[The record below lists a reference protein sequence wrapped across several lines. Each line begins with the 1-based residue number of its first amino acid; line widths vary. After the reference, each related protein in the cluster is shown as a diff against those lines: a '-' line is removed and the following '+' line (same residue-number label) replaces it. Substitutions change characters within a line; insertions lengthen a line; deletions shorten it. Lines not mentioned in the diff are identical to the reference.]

1 MSRKPTR
8 KFTDEFRQQ
17 MVQLY
22 NSGKPSSEIVKEY
35 DLTASAFHSWVKK
48 YNKTGSFKAVDN
60 LTPEQKE
67 LIELRKQNKQLLM
80 ENDILKQAALIMGRK

>member
-1 MSRKPTR
+1 MTRKPTR

-35 DLTASAFHSWVKK
+35 DLTASAF
-48 YNKTGSFKAVDN
+48 SF
-60 LTPEQKE
+60 
-67 LIELRKQNKQLLM
+67 
-80 ENDILKQAALIMGRK
+80 MG